1 MRTLRLS
8 IEMKGILL
16 DQDYSPT
23 ISGRTLAIGETTRQN
38 QALILLLHKGELK
51 ENPAVGVGISDMLL
65 DHDPLH
71 WRQAIREQLEMDGQV
86 VSSIRITNHGIT
98 IDAEYI

>member
-1 MRTLRLS
+1 MR
-8 IEMKGILL
+8 GILL
-16 DQDYSPT
+16 DHNYSPA
-23 ISGRTLAIGETTRQN
+23 IEGRTLAIGETTRQN

-51 ENPAVGVGISDMLL
+51 ENPAVGVGISDILL